1 MIYNHVEK
9 DLADTSS
16 RSKICFLNYFQKRRF
31 NSSFSAVETVFVL
44 LFKFDRDLQKSLLSN
59 LGLGVVAEG
68 VRAWICILSM
78 KSCRCQTVR
87 APTTHINMHT
97 YIHKAISYTNTVTDF
112 IC

>member
-9 DLADTSS
+9 DLADPSS

-31 NSSFSAVETVFVL
+31 NSSFSAFKTLFVL
-44 LFKFDRDLQKSLLSN
+44 LFKFDLDLQKSLLSN
-59 LGLGVVAEG
+59 LGLGEG
-68 VRAWICILSM
+68 ARAWICILSM

-97 YIHKAISYTNTVTDF
+97 YIQSH
-112 IC
+112 